1 MSVQLPSR
9 TIHCQMNRSTVAT
22 EKCTKQLIGERRF
35 KPWISLL
42 ELEYAHCTEISCRQ
56 TNTCTLF
63 FSTTSFVSLQYLSS
77 VTMSVTY
84 LNLLFLLSFASS
96 GSDLRRTVK
105 HACGWKNLVVQ
116 GASQVVERYLA
127 QCHLVLAS
135 PGPSPVLADLL
146 RYSSVCI

>member
-63 FSTTSFVSLQYLSS
+63 FLYYIFCFFTVSIQRHDECHVPESIVSS
-77 VTMSVTY
+77 EFRQFRQRFETNS
-84 LNLLFLLSFASS
+84 
-96 GSDLRRTVK
+96 
-105 HACGWKNLVVQ
+105 
-116 GASQVVERYLA
+116 
-127 QCHLVLAS
+127 
-135 PGPSPVLADLL
+135 
-146 RYSSVCI
+146 